1 LKVDRSP
8 ISLHNPQTAQP
19 SKTESTAAQTSN
31 TNTNTPKDAAPVEA
45 TAIDLGDLHKSENFS
60 SYVLEQLKRL
70 AQIREILGTGG
81 TNDTENRKADALAL
95 DLLNTIKANFLQDKK
110 NSSVEKNLSVK
121 EKHLGTL
128 EKNIESKK
136 YADAI
141 KGVGQMM
148 ELFEMESRGAFT
160 PVKNTNAKGSFMR
173 SIIDT
178 FGSYVI
184 GDVAGP
190 KIVELAKFIGSL
202 ITPKNLDENLEIA
215 AKTGFGVAGF
225 FGAEESIKR
234 FIDPLWE
241 KIDHLLNHSLESKT
255 PDLLSKIN
263 QSAQRVID
271 SGLHS
276 VLGLFGKR
284 ISQGDNPTPVEHK
297 YSEPLQ
303 EKLIDYIK
311 NQKGIESK
319 DKWAFV
325 SLAKEM
331 LLEDYQRHYGKEMPK
346 FLKTVLN
353 AFFACISTEAWT
365 RNLLVSNE
373 LAEAVREPTEKIFK
387 LPGKL
392 GVFIGYWVIPNI
404 YIFGGRPAAV
414 QAFNQKTED
423 LFALADKLG
432 IKISRPTTA
441 ANNSVNLDIEKA
453 KTPATASAH

>member
-1 LKVDRSP
+1 MD
-8 ISLHNPQTAQP
+8 ISQQPANLRNSQTALLSQA
-19 SKTESTAAQTSN
+19 KSTAAQTSN
-31 TNTNTPKDAAPVEA
+31 PDASKTSKDAATASTIPV
-45 TAIDLGDLHKSENFS
+45 DLGELHKSENFKPND
-60 SYVLEQLKRL
+60 LEQLKRL
-70 AQIREILGTGG
+70 AQIREILGNGG
-81 TNDTENRKADALAL
+81 TDDQGNIKADALAL
-95 DLLNTIKANFLQDKK
+95 GLLNTITANLLLD
-110 NSSVEKNLSVK
+110 EKNASVK
-121 EKHLGTL
+121 NQHLEILKT
-128 EKNIESKK
+128 NIESKK
-136 YADAI
+136 YDDAI

-178 FGSYVI
+178 FGSHMI
-184 GDVAGP
+184 GNVFGP

-202 ITPKNLDENLEIA
+202 ITPKNLDENLEMA
-215 AKTGFGVAGF
+215 AKTGFGAAGF

-234 FIDPLWE
+234 FIDPMWE
-241 KIDHLLNHSLESKT
+241 KIDHFLNHSLESKT

-263 QSAQRVID
+263 QSAQQVID

-284 ISQGDNPTPVEHK
+284 ISQGDNPPPVERK

-353 AFFACISTEAWT
+353 AFFACISTEAST
-365 RNLLVSNE
+365 RNLLLSNE
-373 LAEAVREPTEKIFK
+373 LAEAVREPAEKILKF
-387 LPGKL
+387 PGKL
-392 GVFIGYWVIPNI
+392 AVFIGYWVLPNI
-404 YIFGGRPAAV
+404 YIFGGRPSAM

-423 LFALADKLG
+423 LFAFADKLG

-441 ANNSVNLDIEKA
+441 ANNSVTLDRKEA

>member
-1 LKVDRSP
+1 MEFALE
-8 ISLHNPQTAQP
+8 ISHKPTLLNNSQTAQS
-19 SKTESTAAQTSN
+19 SKTEGTAENTSN
-31 TNTNTPKDAAPVEA
+31 PATNKTQKDAVTVQANPL
-45 TAIDLGDLHKSENFS
+45 DLGELHKSENFKPND
-60 SYVLEQLKRL
+60 LEQLKRL
-70 AQIREILGTGG
+70 AQIRETLDKGRKDPKG
-81 TNDTENRKADALAL
+81 DKKADALAL
-95 DLLNTIKANFLQDKK
+95 DLLNTIKTNLLPD
-110 NSSVEKNLSVK
+110 EKNLSAK
-121 EKHLGTL
+121 EQHLETL
-128 EKNIESKK
+128 KTNIESKK

-241 KIDHLLNHSLESKT
+241 KIDHFLNHSLESKT

-441 ANNSVNLDIEKA
+441 ANNSVNLDSEKA
-453 KTPATASAH
+453 KTASAH